1 MAQTLSLGNRTQ
13 TLRSSR
19 ARSPWRQIA
28 YRVSRNMLG
37 LIGFCVIIAFFLVAI
52 FAPFLAPYPYDKQD
66 LANYEKPPSLEHWFG
81 TDQLGRDML
90 SRIIYGARSSAFV
103 VVLVSLINLSLGI
116 PIGAIAGY
124 FRGWVDSLIVRI
136 TEVLYAFPG
145 LLFTLLIAATIRPAV
160 LDWARENG
168 LSDLAR
174 TGYLDYAV
182 VIVALGTVGWAG
194 LARFVRGQVLTVKE
208 REYVIGAQAIGATTA
223 RVIRQHI
230 LPNALA
236 PIIVSISMG
245 MGFIALSE
253 GYLSYLG
260 IGLQPPNPS
269 WGNIMADN
277 AGRYW
282 RTYPQAVWLIFIPGI
297 IMTVIVLAFAFFGNA
312 LNEAMNPELVEES

>member
-1 MAQTLSLGNRTQ
+1 MAQAIPLPTRGQSLT
-13 TLRSSR
+13 TARS
-19 ARSPWRQIA
+19 RSPWRQIA
-28 YRVSRNMLG
+28 YRVSRNIPG
-37 LIGFCVIIAFFLVAI
+37 VFGFIIIVAFFLTAI
-52 FAPFLAPYPYDKQD
+52 LAPWLAPYPFDKQD
-66 LANYEKPPSLEHWFG
+66 LANYEKPPSAQHWFG

-90 SRIIYGARSSAFV
+90 SRVIYGARSSAFV
-103 VVLVSLINLSLGI
+103 VILVTVVNLSFGI
-116 PIGAIAGY
+116 PLGAMAGY
-124 FRGWVDSLIVRI
+124 FRGWVDSLIVRT

-160 LDWARENG
+160 LDWAKENG
-168 LSDLAR
+168 LGDIAR

-182 VIVALGTVGWAG
+182 VIMALGLVGWAG
-194 LARFVRGQVLTVKE
+194 LARFVRGQVLAAKE
-208 REYVIGAQAIGATTA
+208 REYVIGAQAIGAKTS
-223 RVIRQHI
+223 RVITKHI

-269 WGNIMADN
+269 WGSIMADN

-282 RTYPQAVWLIFIPGI
+282 RTYPQAVWMIFIPGI

-312 LNEAMNPELVEES
+312 LNEAMNPEIVE

>member
-1 MAQTLSLGNRTQ
+1 MAQSLSVQTPGRTF
-13 TLRSSR
+13 TAVRS
-19 ARSPWRQIA
+19 RSPWRQVA
-28 YRVSRNMLG
+28 YRVSRNVLG
-37 LIGFCVIIAFFLVAI
+37 LTGFIIIIAFFLTALL
-52 FAPFLAPYPYDKQD
+52 APFIAPYPYDKQD
-66 LANYEKPPSLEHWFG
+66 LANYEKPPSAQHWFG

-90 SRIIYGARSSAFV
+90 SRVIYGARSSAFV
-103 VVLVSLINLSLGI
+103 VLLVSIVHLLFGI

-124 FRGWVDSLIVRI
+124 FRGWIDSLIVRI

-168 LSDLAR
+168 LNDLAR
-174 TGYLDYAV
+174 SGYLDYAV
-182 VIVALGTVGWAG
+182 VILALGTVGWAG

-208 REYVIGAQAIGATTA
+208 REYVIGAQAIGASTA
-223 RVIRQHI
+223 RVIAKHI

-282 RTYPQAVWLIFIPGI
+282 RTYPQAVWLIFIPGL
-297 IMTVIVLAFAFFGNA
+297 IMTLIVLAFAFFGNA
-312 LNEAMNPELVEES
+312 LNEALNPELVE

>member
-1 MAQTLSLGNRTQ
+1 MAQTLPLQ
-13 TLRSSR
+13 THSQVLTTTRS
-19 ARSPWRQIA
+19 RSPWQQIT
-28 YRVSRNMLG
+28 YRVSRNVPG
-37 LIGFCVIIAFFLVAI
+37 VIGFIIIMAFFLTAI
-52 FAPFLAPYPYDKQD
+52 FAPFLAPYPFDKQD
-66 LANYEKPPSLEHWFG
+66 LGNFEKPPSAQHWFG
-81 TDQLGRDML
+81 TDQLGRDMF
-90 SRIIYGARSSAFV
+90 SRVIYGARSSAFV
-103 VVLVSLINLSLGI
+103 VVLVTLVNLSLGI

-124 FRGWVDSLIVRI
+124 FRGWIDSLIVRI

-160 LDWARENG
+160 LDWAKGNG
-168 LSDLAR
+168 LADLAR
-174 TGYLDYAV
+174 TGFLDYAV
-182 VIVALGTVGWAG
+182 VIIALGLVGWAG

-208 REYVIGAQAIGATTA
+208 REYVIGAQAIGASTA
-223 RVIRQHI
+223 RVIAKHI

-236 PIIVSISMG
+236 PIIVSLSMG

-282 RTYPQAVWLIFIPGI
+282 RTYPQAVWLIFIPGL

-312 LNEAMNPELVEES
+312 LNEAMNPELVE

>member
-1 MAQTLSLGNRTQ
+1 MAQALPLRTSTQ
-13 TLRSSR
+13 TLTTSTRS
-19 ARSPWRQIA
+19 RSPWRQIA
-28 YRVSRNMLG
+28 YRVSRNVPG
-37 LIGFCVIIAFFLVAI
+37 LIGFFIIVAFFLTAI
-52 FAPFLAPYPYDKQD
+52 FAQFLAPYSYDKQD
-66 LANYEKPPSLEHWFG
+66 LANYEKPPSAQHWFG

-90 SRIIYGARSSAFV
+90 SRVIYGARSSAFV
-103 VVLVSLINLSLGI
+103 VLLVTLVNLTLGI

-136 TEVLYAFPG
+136 TEVLFAFPG
-145 LLFTLLIAATIRPAV
+145 LLFTFLIAATIRPAV

-168 LSDLAR
+168 LADLAR
-174 TGYLDYAV
+174 SGYLDYAV
-182 VIVALGTVGWAG
+182 VIIALGMVGWAG

-208 REYVIGAQAIGATTA
+208 RDYVVGAQAIGASTS
-223 RVIRQHI
+223 RVIAKHI

-236 PIIVSISMG
+236 PIIVSLSMG

-282 RTYPQAVWLIFIPGI
+282 RTYPQAVWLIFIPGF
-297 IMTVIVLAFAFFGNA
+297 IMTLIVLAFAFFGNA
-312 LNEAMNPELVEES
+312 LNEAMNPELVE